1 MTVSR
6 SPTREELRCT
16 ICHAPGPVPIDHI
29 REKGMGGSAERDVPE
44 NKIPLCPTCH
54 DLKSLK
60 RIKTWAKQLNM
71 DTWVYHW
78 QRVGSDVVIRVPV
91 RIDERHGC
99 LVPAGE
105 EVMPDA
111 ARDRLSVSSVFHV
124 QQASREVGGREASL
138 VPSDA
143 AEPTDA
149 SGPELVEGSASS
161 PGAEGEEDSKGQPA
175 DAEPSAPT
183 GPVSAAITGGV
194 GGTQGLVAGGE
205 DAVLEQGASG
215 PPASLM
221 VGEGEASQFLVV
233 TPPSVDTPR
242 VNAAAPRPS
251 PSPTSLTWEDWCE
264 YGRCLRDQG
273 ELLQGTLT
281 QWCFAVGDWIIEG
294 EDTFGEMAHQLI
306 DDIGLTYWKV
316 ATYASVARRVPP
328 ENRLCDVPRITFSH
342 HQAVAALPAPEQR
355 ERLAQAASGGM
366 TVRELRGAVSG
377 PVVALETHA
386 CPECGAE
393 HRRNPAELKR

>member
-183 GPVSAAITGGV
+183 GPVSAAITGGA
-194 GGTQGLVAGGE
+194 GGTQGPVAEG
-205 DAVLEQGASG
+205 GAS
-215 PPASLM
+215 
-221 VGEGEASQFLVV
+221 EGAVV
-233 TPPSVDTPR
+233 PDFQRGALPQRPTGQLS
-242 VNAAAPRPS
+242 PRPS
-251 PSPTSLTWEDWCE
+251 SS
-264 YGRCLRDQG
+264 
-273 ELLQGTLT
+273 
-281 QWCFAVGDWIIEG
+281 
-294 EDTFGEMAHQLI
+294 
-306 DDIGLTYWKV
+306 
-316 ATYASVARRVPP
+316 
-328 ENRLCDVPRITFSH
+328 
-342 HQAVAALPAPEQR
+342 AALI
-355 ERLAQAASGGM
+355 S
-366 TVRELRGAVSG
+366 VSG
-377 PVVALETHA
+377 PSKVSRSSLGTVIT
-386 CPECGAE
+386 
-393 HRRNPAELKR
+393 